1 MYRSAYVQ
9 AGGLTMKKRKEDV
22 VREERVSM
30 NIALS
35 PEDKKYLK
43 VYAAEHDTT
52 VASVIAELVDRLRKG
67 NEK

>member
-1 MYRSAYVQ
+1 
-9 AGGLTMKKRKEDV
+9 MKKRKEDV